1 MTKSKIH
8 LPDRLTLYIPVQ
20 KTTKSKIH
28 PPNGLTLHMSP
39 TALPRTCQIQENVQA
54 PRRPYPIHIPGP
66 KNGQVQIHPPDC
78 LTLYMPS
85 GQNDQVQR
93 QRPGL
98 PYPMHSKSN
107 EMTQPKCHPPGRLT
121 LYISQIP
128 KTTKSETEAPDRL
141 TLHMPARRDTEVSR
155 AGRPLLDPAEAEC

>member
-1 MTKSKIH
+1 
-8 LPDRLTLYIPVQ
+8 
-20 KTTKSKIH
+20 
-28 PPNGLTLHMSP
+28 MSP

-93 QRPGL
+93 QRPGP
-98 PYPMHSKSN
+98 PYPMHSKSK
-107 EMTQPKCHPPGRLT
+107 EMTQSKCHPPDRLT

-155 AGRPLLDPAEAEC
+155 ARRPLLDPAEAEC